1 MLRTAFAGSPY
12 VGVFAATT
20 PNGVIVRPDIG
31 DEVADAIAAELGVRV
46 IMTTL
51 GGSATVGAVCVGTA
65 AGVVMT
71 DQLTQRERARVEDAL
86 GVPVATVPGP
96 INAVGNVVVANSTG
110 ALVHPDLDDATV
122 KTIAAT
128 LDVTVERGTLAGVGT
143 VGMAAV
149 ANDAGV
155 LSHPKASEDELT
167 VLEKVLGVP
176 ADIGTVNYGGPLI
189 GSGLIVTGDG
199 YIAGSETT
207 GPELTRIEETLG
219 YLDG

>member
-12 VGVFAATT
+12 VGVFAAST

-31 DEVADAIAAELGVRV
+31 DEAVAAIVGELGVDV
-46 IMTTL
+46 IRTTI
-51 GGSATVGAVCVGTA
+51 GGTATVGAVFVGTA
-65 AGVVMT
+65 TGAVVT
-71 DQLTQRERARVEDAL
+71 NQLTQTERERVEDAL
-86 GVPVATVPGP
+86 DVPVAAVPGP
-96 INAVGNVVVANSTG
+96 INAVGNVVVANNTG

-122 KTIAAT
+122 KTIAST
-128 LDVTVERGTLAGVGT
+128 LEVTVQRGTLAGVGT

-149 ANDAGV
+149 ASDAGV
-155 LSHPKASEDELT
+155 LSHPKASEEELT
-167 VLEKVLGVP
+167 VLEEVLGVP

-189 GSGLIVTGDG
+189 GSGLIVTEDG

-207 GPELTRIEETLG
+207 GPELTRIEETMG